1 MPPITPQPIDIDF
14 FQLMEDRRVET
25 EQHIEKLHIRINDM
39 KDELHDEIEKSH
51 NAIMSEIKEMRED
64 QRIHNDKEVD
74 QLDRLDERLKHVE
87 RWKWIV
93 MGGGIVVGWL
103 LLGGLDAI
111 KGIFN

>member
-1 MPPITPQPIDIDF
+1 MPPITPQSIDIDF

-64 QRIHNDKEVD
+64 QRLHNDKEVD

>member
-1 MPPITPQPIDIDF
+1 
-14 FQLMEDRRVET
+14 
-25 EQHIEKLHIRINDM
+25 M

-93 MGGGIVVGWL
+93 MGGGIVIGWL

>member
-1 MPPITPQPIDIDF
+1 MPPIAPQPIDIDF

-51 NAIMSEIKEMRED
+51 KAIMSEIKEMRED

>member
-1 MPPITPQPIDIDF
+1 
-14 FQLMEDRRVET
+14 
-25 EQHIEKLHIRINDM
+25 M

-64 QRIHNDKEVD
+64 QRLHNDKEVD

-111 KGIFN
+111 KNIFN

>member
-1 MPPITPQPIDIDF
+1 
-14 FQLMEDRRVET
+14 
-25 EQHIEKLHIRINDM
+25 
-39 KDELHDEIEKSH
+39 
-51 NAIMSEIKEMRED
+51 MRED
-64 QRIHNDKEVD
+64 QRLHNDKEVD

-111 KGIFN
+111 KNIFN

>member
-1 MPPITPQPIDIDF
+1 MPSPSQNEIDF

-51 NAIMSEIKEMRED
+51 NAIMSEIKELRED
-64 QRIHNDKEVD
+64 QRVHNNKEVV
-74 QLDRLDERLKHVE
+74 QLERLDERLKHVE

-111 KGIFN
+111 KDFFN